1 MNSLFHDLRY
11 ALRSALRAPGFTLVA
26 VAALA
31 LGIGANTAIFSV
43 VHAVMLNPLPYRDPG
58 RLVVVWE
65 ETARRPGR
73 PNVVAPANFLR
84 WKDRATAFERLAAF
98 YDFRTNLSGGGD
110 PEELVAQAVT
120 PDFFPALGV
129 SPMLGRAFAPDEGSE
144 RNSGHDRF
152 TILSYDLWQ
161 RRFGGDKA
169 ILGGTIQL
177 GGNPV
182 TVVGVMPP
190 GVRLFLKAGSL
201 VGKPPDLWL
210 PLQFREEARQPRGR
224 YLSAIAR
231 LKPGVSLGEAQAQ
244 MDTIA
249 RGLAVEWREFD
260 TGWTVQLVPMNA
272 ELAGEL
278 KPALLVLMGA
288 VAFVLLI
295 ACANVANLLLARGA
309 ARRREIAIRTA
320 LGAGRWRL
328 VRQLLTESL
337 ALAALGGLAGVVLA
351 QWAVDLLLAISPV
364 DRATLGEVGL
374 NYPVLAFA
382 AALSI
387 LTAVVCGLV
396 PALEGAQSDV
406 HAGLKEGAR
415 EAGVGRR
422 SRRLRQAFVVSEV
435 ALALVLL
442 VGAGLLIRSFA
453 NLRGISPGFQ
463 AQGVLTARIALPM
476 LKYEDDA
483 RRTRFFRDAVERMS
497 AIPGVRAAGVI
508 SFPPFTGLGAATGFT
523 IEGQAPPAP
532 GQVPVLDVRVCDNGY
547 FHAMGIPLLRG
558 RLFSAREVQETSNVV
573 IINESLARHYFPNEN
588 PLGRRLLIQMMDPVI
603 PTTIVGVVGDVR
615 HADLQTEP
623 RAMSYWPHPQLPY
636 SAMTLTIA
644 ASADPSALA
653 PRVQHEVQSLDRE
666 QPLSDVRTMDEWI
679 GRSLART
686 RFSWMVLAVF
696 AGMAL
701 LLASI
706 GIYGVVSYSVG
717 QQTAEIGVRLALGAA
732 RRDILVMVIAGAM
745 RLAALGLGAGLVL
758 ALLLSRALTA
768 LLYGTRGTDPATL
781 AGAVVVLAGVAM
793 LAAYLPARRAA
804 RIEPVQALRDQ

>member
-11 ALRSALRAPGFTLVA
+11 ALRSSLRAPGFTLVA

-65 ETARRPGR
+65 ETVRRPGR

-84 WKDRATAFERLAAF
+84 WKDRATAFERLAAL

-231 LKPGVSLGEAQAQ
+231 LKPGVSLGEAQVQ

-249 RGLAVEWREFD
+249 RGLAAEWREFD
-260 TGWTVQLVPMNA
+260 TGWTVQLVRMHA

-288 VAFVLLI
+288 VAFVMLI

-337 ALAALGGLAGVVLA
+337 ALAAFGGLAGVILA

-364 DRATLGEVGL
+364 DRSTLGEVGL

-382 AALSI
+382 AALSVF
-387 LTAVVCGLV
+387 TAVVCGLV
-396 PALEGAQSDV
+396 PALEGAHSDV

-463 AQGVLTARIALPM
+463 AQGVLTARISLPM

-483 RRTRFFRDAVERMS
+483 RRTRFFRDAVERIS

-508 SFPPFTGLGAATGFT
+508 SFLPFTGLGAATSFM

-532 GQVPVLDVRVCDNGY
+532 GQMPVLDVRVCDNGY
-547 FHAMGIPLLRG
+547 FHAMSIPLLRG
-558 RLFSAREVQETSNVV
+558 RLFSAREVQETSNIV
-573 IINESLARHYFPNEN
+573 IINESLARHYFPNED
-588 PLGRRLLIQMMDPVI
+588 PLGRRLLIRMMDPVI

-636 SAMTLTIA
+636 GAMTLTIA
-644 ASADPSALA
+644 AAADPSALA
-653 PRVQHEVQSLDRE
+653 PRVQHEIQSLDRE

-679 GRSLART
+679 GRSLARA

-696 AGMAL
+696 AGVAL
-701 LLASI
+701 LLAST
-706 GIYGVVSYSVG
+706 GIYGVMSYSVG

>member
-73 PNVVAPANFLR
+73 PNTVAPANFLR
-84 WKDRATAFERLAAF
+84 WKDRATAFERLAAL
-98 YDFRTNLSGGGD
+98 YDFRTNLSGGGA

-129 SPMLGRAFAPDEGSE
+129 SPMLGRAFAPDEGSD

-169 ILGGTIQL
+169 ILGGAIQL

-201 VGKPPDLWL
+201 VGKSPDLWL

-249 RGLAVEWREFD
+249 RGLAAEWREFD
-260 TGWTVQLVPMNA
+260 TGWTVQLVPMHA

-337 ALAALGGLAGVVLA
+337 ALAAFGGLAGVVIA

-364 DRATLGEVGL
+364 DRSTLGDVGL

-382 AALSI
+382 AALSL

-463 AQGVLTARIALPM
+463 ARGVLTARIALPM

-483 RRTRFFRDAVERMS
+483 RRTRFFRDAVERIS

-523 IEGQAPPAP
+523 IEGQAPPPP
-532 GQVPVLDVRVCDNGY
+532 GQMPVLDVRVCDNGY

-558 RLFSAREVQETSNVV
+558 RLFSAREMQETSNVV

-644 ASADPSALA
+644 AAADPSALA
-653 PRVQHEVQSLDRE
+653 PRVQHEIQSLDRE

-706 GIYGVVSYSVG
+706 GIYGVMSYSVG

-793 LAAYLPARRAA
+793 LAAYLPARHAA